1 MTDINNEDLE
11 KVSGG
16 NMENLPR
23 IAMQRHIY
31 TFKCND
37 TNCKGEIIDDK
48 NVGCHMTANFYDRK
62 CPTCGK
68 NMKCVSHETVA
79 IDTPKD
85 CT

>member
-1 MTDINNEDLE
+1 MTEINNEDLE

-48 NVGCHMTANFYDRK
+48 ILK
-62 CPTCGK
+62 SK
-68 NMKCVSHETVA
+68 K
-79 IDTPKD
+79 
-85 CT
+85 